1 MTARILTAKPLV
13 ERTKAKLIQKCESLK
28 SRGITPSMA
37 VVLVGDNPASL
48 TYIKNKKKLCEEV
61 GARFEL
67 HQLSNEVSEEEF
79 LALMKRLNEDAGIHG
94 IIIQLPVSEKIK
106 KLDVTNLV
114 NPAKDIDGFHSDN
127 TQKLYR
133 GSTDLEALL
142 PCTPIG
148 IVELLNFYQVPI
160 ESAQVTVVGRSLI
173 VGKPLALLL
182 SNMCAT
188 VTMAHAKTKNLRE
201 LTRSS
206 DIVIVAIGKGQFLDE
221 SYFDKK
227 KNTVVIDVGM
237 NTLNGKLVGD
247 VNAEK
252 IQDIVSALSPVPGG
266 VGPMTVLSLIENL
279 MRATEMSLKDRK

>member
-13 ERTKAKLIQKCESLK
+13 ERTKAKLIQKCESFK
-28 SRGITPSMA
+28 ARGITPSMA

-67 HQLSNEVSEEEF
+67 HQLSDEVSEKEF
-79 LALMKRLNEDAGIHG
+79 LSLMDKLNRDSEIHG
-94 IIIQLPVSEKIK
+94 IIIQLPVSESLK

-114 NPAKDIDGFHSDN
+114 TPAKDIDGFHSDN

-133 GSTDLEALL
+133 GSTNLEALL
-142 PCTPIG
+142 PCTPKG
-148 IVELLNFYQVPI
+148 IVELLKYYQVPI

-188 VTMAHAKTKNLRE
+188 VTMAHAKTKNLQD
-201 LTRSS
+201 LTRNS
-206 DIVIVAIGKGQFLDE
+206 DIVVVAIGKGHHLDE
-221 SYFDKK
+221 TYFDKT

-237 NTLNGKLVGD
+237 NTLNEKLVGD
-247 VNAEK
+247 VNFERV
-252 IQDIVSALSPVPGG
+252 QDLVSAISPVPGG
-266 VGPMTVLSLIENL
+266 VGPMTVLSLIDNL
-279 MRATEMSLKDRK
+279 MRATEMSLKDKK